1 MENACESGALRKVD
15 KHCTAW
21 RFASDRWIDAV
32 DSHDPSD
39 EMKKAGAVAHH
50 LAQQS
55 RPPMIKDPA

>member
-39 EMKKAGAVAHH
+39 EMKKPGLRHIIWRSSPG
-50 LAQQS
+50 LL
-55 RPPMIKDPA
+55 